1 MGKPQLIR
9 HVFDSM
15 KGRKIGKSITAMFA
29 IPFWPQIVG
38 SQIAIHCH
46 PVEFTNN
53 ELVVECDS
61 SSWCSVL
68 NENQTMILGRIA
80 ETVGHSVIR
89 KLRPVIRKQKQQKM
103 TASEYKEPPIEIS
116 EKKFAWI
123 ESVVQEAPADV
134 RESLMGAMLA
144 TIQNKMRKATRR
156 NP

>member
-9 HVFDSM
+9 DVFDTM
-15 KGRKIGKSITAMFA
+15 KGRKLGKSVTAMFA

-38 SQIAIHCH
+38 SRIAIHCR

-53 ELVVECDS
+53 ELIVECDS

-68 NENQTMILGRIA
+68 NENQTLILGKIA
-80 ETVGHSVIR
+80 ETVGHSIIK
-89 KLRPVIRKQKQQKM
+89 KLRPVIRKQKLQKV
-103 TASEYKEPPIEIS
+103 ASSDYKEPEIEIS
-116 EKKFAWI
+116 QKKFAWI
-123 ESVVQEAPADV
+123 ESVVQEAPVDV

-144 TIQNKMRKATRR
+144 TIQNKMRKASRR